1 MKKYFALLAI
11 GTFALAQTATA
22 QTSPKTATSTTKA
35 GGTTTTKTATK
46 ANTTTTPTVGA
57 DGKEK
62 GHKADKGEK
71 ENKGWKEMK
80 AFHKLMSSSFHPAEK
95 GDLAPLRAKADSLN
109 NAAIAW
115 QKSAIPANFK
125 ATETKATLDV
135 LVGNTRDVLSAVYSK
150 QDDATL
156 IKLITTTHDT
166 FHKIVGECRID
177 DGKGKKGDHKEGD
190 HKDHKDGEHEKH

>member
-22 QTSPKTATSTTKA
+22 QTTPKTATSTTKA
-35 GGTTTTKTATK
+35 GGTTTTKTTTK
-46 ANTTTTPTVGA
+46 TNTTTAPTVGA

-62 GHKADKGEK
+62 GRKADKGDK

-80 AFHKLMSSSFHPAEK
+80 AFHKLMSSSFHPAEDK
-95 GDLAPLRAKADSLN
+95 NFKPLRAKADSLYM
-109 NAAIAW
+109 AALTW
-115 QKSAIPANFK
+115 QKSVIPANFK
-125 ATETKATLDV
+125 PTETKDALDK
-135 LVGNTRDVLSAVYSK
+135 LVTETKGIADAVK
-150 QDDATL
+150 TGIQDSDLFTL
-156 IKLITTTHDT
+156 INNAHET

-177 DGKGKKGDHKEGD
+177 DGKEKKGDHKEGD

>member
-22 QTSPKTATSTTKA
+22 QTTPKTATSTTKA

-46 ANTTTTPTVGA
+46 TNTTTAPTVGA

-62 GHKADKGEK
+62 GHKGDK

-80 AFHKLMSSSFHPAEK
+80 AFHKLMSSSFHPAEDK
-95 GDLAPLRAKADSLN
+95 NFKPLRAKADSLYM
-109 NAAIAW
+109 AAVTW
-115 QKSAIPANFK
+115 QKSVIPANFK
-125 ATETKATLDV
+125 PTETKDALDK
-135 LVGNTRDVLSAVYSK
+135 LVAETKGIADAVK
-150 QDDATL
+150 TGIQDSDLFTL
-156 IKLITTTHDT
+156 INNAHET

-177 DGKGKKGDHKEGD
+177 DGKEKEGDHKEGD